1 MHYRRHRRA
10 IIHHPA
16 DDDFIRHRHAIILL
30 TTSEEQIRILAKL
43 AISGAKVNIFTV
55 GTYVIYSTCLL
66 VLKCSGFL
74 RTQQVLLAHLFQY
87 LIIVTNY
94 FSVKVR
100 HDRDFYHLLY
110 CF

>member
-1 MHYRRHRRA
+1 M
-10 IIHHPA
+10 IFKVLFLLPA
-16 DDDFIRHRHAIILL
+16 R